1 MKTLIL
7 EHTYT
12 ITTRQMVTEDQLD
25 DLPPDPL
32 KPLNSEWFSTE
43 IIDEEEALIEQD

>member
-12 ITTRQMVTEDQLD
+12 IKTRQMVTEDQLD
-25 DLPPDPL
+25 DLPEDPL
-32 KPLNSEWFSTE
+32 KPLNGEWLSTE
-43 IIDEEEALIEQD
+43 IIDEESEVTA